1 MPEKI
6 IQLIST
12 GGTIA
17 MGWDDSSGGAVQKLG
32 AEGLLQGMPLLDGI
46 ARIEATNFCSKPGP
60 HILPSDVFEMSKVI
74 SSLFRSKK
82 ADGVVITHGTDTI
95 EETAYALDLLLDSD
109 NPVVVTGAMRNTSL
123 LSADGPSNMFNSIL
137 TAVSDDSYGM
147 GTMVV
152 FNNEV
157 HLARDVTKAS
167 ATQLNTFRSPLF
179 GPVGF
184 LYADKVQFV
193 RGSGPRETIP
203 AENVS
208 SQVELIKF
216 TQGMSKFLFEAVKD
230 PLVDGIIIEAAG
242 VGHVSVTVAS
252 EIKELID
259 MGKPVVVT
267 SRCYEGLVLGNAYA
281 FEGSEKYLQD
291 IGVIF
296 APGLSGQ
303 KARIKLILTLGY
315 TRNMDQIRSIFA
327 NPVPYGG

>member
-1 MPEKI
+1 MSEKVVE
-6 IQLIST
+6 LIST

-17 MGWDDSSGGAVQKLG
+17 MGVDDNSGGAVQKLS
-32 AEGLLQGMPLLDGI
+32 AEGLLQGMPSLNGI
-46 ARIEATNFCSKPGP
+46 AHVEAMNFCNKPGP
-60 HILPSDVFEMSKVI
+60 HVLPGDVFEMSKVI
-74 SSLFRSKK
+74 RSLFRSKK
-82 ADGVVITHGTDTI
+82 ADGVVVTHGTDTI

-109 NPVVVTGAMRNTSL
+109 NPVIVTGAMRNTSL

-137 TAVSDDSYGM
+137 TAAADDSYGM

-157 HLARDVTKAS
+157 HLARDVTKTS

-184 LYADKVQFV
+184 IYADRVQFV
-193 RGSGPRETIP
+193 RGRGPRETII
-203 AENVS
+203 AKDVS
-208 SQVELIKF
+208 AQVELIKF
-216 TQGMSKFLFEAVKD
+216 TQGMSNFLFETVKD
-230 PLVDGIIIEAAG
+230 SQVDGVIIEAAG
-242 VGHVSVTVAS
+242 VGHVSVTVAK
-252 EIKELID
+252 EIRELVE

-281 FEGSEKYLQD
+281 FEGSEKDLQD

-303 KARIKLILTLGY
+303 KARIKMLLALGY
-315 TRNMDQIRSIFA
+315 TRNMEQIRNIFA
-327 NPVPYGG
+327 KPVPYGR